1 VLIVY
6 GHGVQVLV
14 VGGAGLHEGKQRATM
29 VEFAIVE
36 VKDPLTHIVP
46 VVVSVSEAS
55 STVSATFVHV
65 SSNTT
70 EFKQT
75 QLSFSSSG
83 ISGNQSAT
91 SICRACAPNEL
102 TNWLN
107 ELFGNLNHKLQWMD
121 YPT

>member
-1 VLIVY
+1 
-6 GHGVQVLV
+6 
-14 VGGAGLHEGKQRATM
+14 M

-65 SSNTT
+65 SSNTA

-83 ISGNQSAT
+83 ISGINRRLRYVAHVP
-91 SICRACAPNEL
+91 PNEL

-107 ELFGNLNHKLQWMD
+107 ESSEIGLTSSSGWITRRDVL
-121 YPT
+121 T